1 MWSRLLARLSALSR
15 PPLGGHTCQVLGATG
30 NAAFLFYLPG
40 MSVKKPIT
48 APTVTLV
55 GTFAMALAFATPQA
69 FAQSNGFKGVRA
81 GVGLNVAE
89 STSEL
94 ASSGTTGTNT
104 DTDNNF
110 KLQIQY
116 SLALSDTFL
125 LGMGTH
131 IGFGNLKAGNFSRG
145 QARIKDSYA
154 LFIAPSYAIN
164 SNFLVYGKLAYLN
177 ATAQNALG
185 KSINFDN
192 GFGYGVG
199 LKIMYTKNWFGQAE
213 LMINQYSDS
222 ASANET
228 DNLKNGV
235 YSLTA
240 GYKF

>member
-1 MWSRLLARLSALSR
+1 
-15 PPLGGHTCQVLGATG
+15 LGGHTCQVLGATG
-30 NAAFLFYLPG
+30 NAAFLFCLPG
-40 MSVKKPIT
+40 MSMKKRINT
-48 APTVTLV
+48 STIALV
-55 GTFAMALAFATPQA
+55 GAIAIAFATPQV
-69 FAQSNGFKGVRA
+69 FAQSNGFKGVGA
-81 GVGLNVAE
+81 GFGFNVAE

-94 ASSGTTGTNT
+94 ASSGTTRTNT

-110 KLQIQY
+110 KLQLQY
-116 SLALSDTFL
+116 NLTLSDSFL

-164 SNFLVYGKLAYLN
+164 SNFLAYGKLAYLN
-177 ATAQNALG
+177 ATVQNALG

-192 GFGYGVG
+192 GFGYGFG
-199 LKIMYTKNWFGQAE
+199 LQIMYTKNWFGQAE
-213 LMINQYSDS
+213 LMFNQYSDS

-228 DNLKNGV
+228 DKLKNGV

>member
-1 MWSRLLARLSALSR
+1 M
-15 PPLGGHTCQVLGATG
+15 
-30 NAAFLFYLPG
+30 
-40 MSVKKPIT
+40 KKLINT
-48 APTVTLV
+48 STIALV
-55 GTFAMALAFATPQA
+55 GAIAIAFATPQA
-69 FAQSNGFKGVRA
+69 FAQSNVFKGVSA

-94 ASSGTTGTNT
+94 TSGGTTRQNT

-116 SLALSDTFL
+116 NLALSDRFL
-125 LGMGTH
+125 LGMGTN
-131 IGFGNLKAGNFSRG
+131 IGFGDLKAGNFARG
-145 QARIKDSYA
+145 QAKIKDSYS
-154 LFIAPSYAIN
+154 LYIAPSYAIN
-164 SNFLVYGKLAYLN
+164 STFLAYGKLAYLN
-177 ATAQNALG
+177 AKALNALG

-199 LKIMYTKNWFGQAE
+199 LQIMYTKNWFGQAE

-228 DNLKNGV
+228 DKLKNGV

>member
-1 MWSRLLARLSALSR
+1 M
-15 PPLGGHTCQVLGATG
+15 
-30 NAAFLFYLPG
+30 
-40 MSVKKPIT
+40 KKLINT
-48 APTVTLV
+48 STIALV
-55 GTFAMALAFATPQA
+55 GAIAIAFATPQA
-69 FAQSNGFKGVRA
+69 FAQSNVFKGVSA

-94 ASSGTTGTNT
+94 TSGGTTRQNT

-116 SLALSDTFL
+116 NLALSDRFL
-125 LGMGTH
+125 LGMGTN
-131 IGFGNLKAGNFSRG
+131 IGFGDLKAGNFARG
-145 QARIKDSYA
+145 QAKIKDSYS
-154 LFIAPSYAIN
+154 LYIAPSYAIN
-164 SNFLVYGKLAYLN
+164 NTFLAYGKLAYLN
-177 ATAQNALG
+177 AKALNALG

-199 LKIMYTKNWFGQAE
+199 LQIMYTKNWFGQAE

-228 DNLKNGV
+228 AKLKNGV

>member
-1 MWSRLLARLSALSR
+1 
-15 PPLGGHTCQVLGATG
+15 
-30 NAAFLFYLPG
+30 
-40 MSVKKPIT
+40 MSMKKLINT
-48 APTVTLV
+48 STIALV
-55 GTFAMALAFATPQA
+55 GAIAIAFATPQA
-69 FAQSNGFKGVRA
+69 FAQSNVFKGVSA

-94 ASSGTTGTNT
+94 TSGGTTRQNT

-116 SLALSDTFL
+116 NLALSDRFL
-125 LGMGTH
+125 LGMGTN
-131 IGFGNLKAGNFSRG
+131 IGFGDLKAGNFSRG
-145 QARIKDSYA
+145 QAKIKDSYS
-154 LFIAPSYAIN
+154 LYIAPSYAIN
-164 SNFLVYGKLAYLN
+164 STFLAYGKLAYLN
-177 ATAQNALG
+177 AKALNALG

-199 LKIMYTKNWFGQAE
+199 LQIMYTKNWFGQAE

-228 DNLKNGV
+228 AKLKNGV